1 MRTKIRASIHAYIK
15 DTTHM
20 RSTVRFAVLIGILIA
35 GTGLGAA
42 PALAQDSPTFAA
54 GASYNFVHSNAPPG
68 SCGCFNMNGGSGWV
82 SVGLFHHFS
91 AVADVGVQYAGN
103 INGSGVNLTLT
114 SYVFGPRYTFLNS
127 ERLHPFAEALVG
139 GSHASGSF
147 SSASISGSGS
157 ANAFAALGGGGIDFD
172 VTKHIGVRAIEADY
186 FFTKYNNGTND
197 HQNNLRIA
205 AGIYFRFGSH

>member
-1 MRTKIRASIHAYIK
+1 MRTNIHANTK

-20 RSTVRFAVLIGILIA
+20 RSIVRFALLIA
-35 GTGLGAA
+35 ILMGCASLGAA
-42 PALAQDSPTFAA
+42 PALAQEFAA

-82 SVGLFHHFS
+82 SVGEFHHFS

-114 SYVFGPRYTFLNS
+114 SYVFGPRYNFLDS
-127 ERLHPFAEALVG
+127 GRLHPFAEALVG

-147 SSASISGSGS
+147 SSSSISASGS
-157 ANAFAALGGGGIDFD
+157 ANAFAALAGGGIDFD
-172 VTKHIGVRAIEADY
+172 VTEHIGVRAIEANY
-186 FFTKYNNGTND
+186 FFTKYDNGTND

-205 AGIYFRFGSH
+205 AGIYFRFGKR